1 MICIIGALFNF
12 TITSLNSLLPSYID
26 GVLNGNVETL
36 SLLSIG
42 LSVGSV
48 IGNFLYPIL
57 FLHISKR

>member
-12 TITSLNSLLPSYID
+12 AITSLNSLLPSYID

-42 LSVGSV
+42 FSVGSI
-48 IGNFLYPIL
+48 IGSFSYPIL